1 MNFKKRIKQTISLT
15 LTVIVAVMSFGNPAQ
30 AQSYGQVQAER
41 ENRYYSN
48 PSYERAYQEKRQAE
62 IGNSYSNGFG
72 SSNQARV
79 QAERE
84 NRYYNNPYASQRY
97 QEQQQA
103 ERNNTYYDN
112 NPSQ

>member
-1 MNFKKRIKQTISLT
+1 MNFNKHIKQTIPLT
-15 LTVIVAVMSFGNPAQ
+15 FTAIVALMTFGKPAQ
-30 AQSYGQVQAER
+30 AQSYSQGQAEK

-48 PSYERAYQEKRQAE
+48 PYYERAYQEQRQAE
-62 IGNSYSNGFG
+62 INNSYSNGFG

-84 NRYYNNPYASQRY
+84 NHYYNNPYASQRF
-97 QEQQQA
+97 QEQQLA

-112 NPSQ
+112 NHSQ